1 MCPNIGAKC
10 ERTRGMCVSV
20 CVSVNDEEERKPG
33 FNYQWYLTP
42 AGQTVSFGMC
52 AFQCPWGLAGT

>member
-1 MCPNIGAKC
+1 MSACVC
-10 ERTRGMCVSV
+10 MCVSV
-20 CVSVNDEEERKPG
+20 CVSDEEERKPG

-52 AFQCPWGLAGT
+52 AFQCLWSLAGT